1 MSIRERRAVKVKGG
15 DLRMQILP
23 GLDCSDGLYITMDK
37 WSRSNSKFGRLH
49 DYQKG
54 VLNDN
59 GLHTQRSVYTNF

>member
-1 MSIRERRAVKVKGG
+1 
-15 DLRMQILP
+15 MQILP
-23 GLDCSDGLYITMDK
+23 GLDCSDGLHITMDK